1 MVYAKKYDCHVHSDC
16 SPLGVDSVMSLCE
29 QALLR
34 GLSGFAIT
42 DCCDCDHLE
51 KMQFTERVLESVY
64 CVYKA
69 RSVYSDQLIISSGI
83 EVSQPLDN
91 IEKANR
97 LIGMERF
104 DVVLASMKRYPGGKR
119 LRETDY
125 SLLTENEI
133 IGLNEG
139 YYKELLKMVR
149 WNNFDVLS
157 NLAFPLRYYD
167 PEKTT
172 CLSLRNYDD
181 IIEEILKSLAESGK
195 ALEVNTAGIRCRI
208 NAVLPPVRY
217 LRLFKELGGEF
228 VTVGSGSH
236 SAETLGSDLSEGI
249 GLISEAGFDYYCYF
263 DQRKPV
269 TINF

>member
-16 SPLGVDSVMSLCE
+16 SPLGMDSVMSLCE

-34 GLSGFAIT
+34 GLCGFAVT

-69 RSVYSDQLIISSGI
+69 RGVYSDQLIISSGI

-97 LIGMERF
+97 LIGLERF
-104 DVVLASMKRYPGGKR
+104 DVVLASMKKYPGGKR

-125 SLLTENEI
+125 SELSENEI
-133 IGLNEG
+133 IALNEG
-139 YYKELLKMVR
+139 YYKEVLKMVH

-167 PEKTT
+167 PEKMPFV
-172 CLSLRNYDD
+172 SLRPYED

-208 NAVLPPVRY
+208 NSVLPPVRY

-236 SAETLGSDLSEGI
+236 RADTLGSDLSEGMD
-249 GLISEAGFDYYCYF
+249 LVREAGFGSYCYF
-263 DQRKPV
+263 NQRKPI
-269 TINF
+269 TIKF